1 MANIATLLETVPPYD
16 TVQTLG
22 TCLRALY
29 ALQDLRWVIA
39 DDLAGR
45 LTGATWNIH
54 WVVSLYTEKHNGF
67 VKAMQTIAD
76 LQGQIL
82 QFLVERGDHLQQIL
96 DLQAWQQ
103 ELQAQLDDR
112 DAESLVHLEHIQDLQ
127 EQVGDLELDIQ
138 ALEGVVG
145 MLQQMHHPPAIG
157 DDEQME
163 IQLDPEEVQD
173 VPELD

>member
-1 MANIATLLETVPPYD
+1 
-16 TVQTLG
+16 
-22 TCLRALY
+22 
-29 ALQDLRWVIA
+29 
-39 DDLAGR
+39 
-45 LTGATWNIH
+45 
-54 WVVSLYTEKHNGF
+54 
-67 VKAMQTIAD
+67 MQTIAD

-112 DAESLVHLEHIQDLQ
+112 DAESLVHLEHIQDLH

-157 DDEQME
+157 HDEQME

-173 VPELD
+173 VPGLD